1 MHISSHQAVFS
12 TLPSLPIGRRHA
24 FLPRPHLIR
33 IPVSK
38 AAPAGLP
45 HLHSLCYSL
54 QTHFA
59 FSLAPVSCFHSFLKE
74 VLLTSVRT
82 HSLCARQLKSGEE
95 VCKAHPRAAF
105 PEHGTL
111 EDRFQRYFPL
121 SPRKSLLSRMLNL
134 PYREVKI
141 SQHSIAILITTHV
154 HLNVNPM
161 CIHIITLP

>member
-1 MHISSHQAVFS
+1 MGCWFHSSATLLSLESFHTCIHISAHQAAFS

-24 FLPRPHLIR
+24 FLPRPHPIR

-38 AAPAGLP
+38 AVPAGLP

-74 VLLTSVRT
+74 VLLPPPSRVRNE
-82 HSLCARQLKSGEE
+82 SWLIPSDWANLRVVKKCARPI
-95 VCKAHPRAAF
+95 PRLPSQSMAPWKIAF
-105 PEHGTL
+105 QP
-111 EDRFQRYFPL
+111 YFPL

-134 PYREVKI
+134 PYGEVKI
-141 SQHSIAILITTHV
+141 A
-154 HLNVNPM
+154 
-161 CIHIITLP
+161 